1 MNLRTAF
8 RRSPLPVAALLLAAL
23 FVACGKQKPE
33 NDNASR
39 EAAIEEMFTH
49 LEAINAV
56 FAGVEDVD
64 GAREAA
70 PRLREL
76 SERLARTTAVI
87 HALDEP
93 DSAEGERLSKL
104 YAVRLTEL
112 TGAVISHMVRI
123 SMDPV
128 LSQVLEDEIML
139 LGEAF
144 GDGIETEEGVHDE
157 RDLQGLPPGGDGGGA
172 AE

>member
-1 MNLRTAF
+1 MNLRTPTPRLPF
-8 RRSPLPVAALLLAAL
+8 PVAGLAVILLTGLLA
-23 FVACGKQKPE
+23 ACGKQKADP
-33 NDNASR
+33 DNVSR
-39 EAAIEEMFTH
+39 EAAIEEMFGH

-56 FAGVEDVD
+56 FAGVEDVET
-64 GAREAA
+64 AREAA

-76 SERLARTTAVI
+76 SEKLAQTTAVI

-93 DSAEGERLSKL
+93 DSTEGERLSKL
-104 YAVRLTEL
+104 YAVRLTES
-112 TGAVISHMVRI
+112 TGAVIGHMVRI

-144 GDGIETEEGVHDE
+144 GDGIESEEGAHDVYPE
-157 RDLQGLPPGGDGGGA
+157 LPPDGMP
-172 AE
+172 E